1 MNYLK
6 VRKVHHNLA
15 IKIIKLKIL
24 IKRNNNRLL
33 TMRAHLTNQTQ
44 TFRNHNSTLK
54 NINQFSPM
62 MKANKIHN
70 KRSKSLKHNQ
80 KISQI
85 KVKVIKMTMI
95 IMIHNYNTSC
105 KTRMKQQSNN

>member
-1 MNYLK
+1 
-6 VRKVHHNLA
+6 
-15 IKIIKLKIL
+15 
-24 IKRNNNRLL
+24 
-33 TMRAHLTNQTQ
+33 MRAHLTNQTQ

-70 KRSKSLKHNQ
+70 NRSKSLKHNQ

-105 KTRMKQQSNN
+105 KIRMKQQSNN